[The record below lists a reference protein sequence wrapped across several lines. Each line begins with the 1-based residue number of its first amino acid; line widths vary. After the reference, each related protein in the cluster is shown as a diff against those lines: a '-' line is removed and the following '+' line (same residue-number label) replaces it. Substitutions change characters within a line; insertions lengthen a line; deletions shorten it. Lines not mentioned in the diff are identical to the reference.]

1 MNLQSRFWVLIFFFI
16 SGATGLIYEVVWT
29 RLLTRVMGNTHYS
42 IATVLTIFMAGLA
55 LGSYLGRRWI
65 DRRKNSLIFYAA
77 LEGAIGLYCL
87 LVPSII
93 ESASPLF
100 EWVYQTQTESYSKAS
115 LYRFFICGV
124 ILLIPTSLMGAT
136 LPVLSKYVSHNR
148 MFVGRDVGT
157 LYSLN
162 TFGAVFGA
170 LSSAFI
176 FMRIWGVITT
186 IWFAAALNI
195 GVAVTIY
202 LLFHSNVSATSKE
215 EPDQINESVESSRLG
230 TNAIFILLAFGFSG
244 WCALTYQVAWNRI
257 LSLLLGSSIYAFS
270 LILTTFILGLALGT
284 VVFSRWVNTF
294 KNPLVVFGFL
304 QMGIGVSALMMIPL
318 FENIPFINRWVY
330 QNWSMEFTTIQ
341 WSVILVMFCFL
352 LSLIHI

>member
-1 MNLQSRFWVLIFFFI
+1 M
-16 SGATGLIYEVVWT
+16 WT

-55 LGSYLGRRWI
+55 LGSYLGGRWI
-65 DRRKNSLIFYAA
+65 DRRKNPLIFYAA

-176 FMRIWGVITT
+176 FMR
-186 IWFAAALNI
+186 
-195 GVAVTIY
+195 
-202 LLFHSNVSATSKE
+202 
-215 EPDQINESVESSRLG
+215 
-230 TNAIFILLAFGFSG
+230 
-244 WCALTYQVAWNRI
+244 
-257 LSLLLGSSIYAFS
+257 
-270 LILTTFILGLALGT
+270 
-284 VVFSRWVNTF
+284 
-294 KNPLVVFGFL
+294 
-304 QMGIGVSALMMIPL
+304 
-318 FENIPFINRWVY
+318 
-330 QNWSMEFTTIQ
+330 
-341 WSVILVMFCFL
+341 